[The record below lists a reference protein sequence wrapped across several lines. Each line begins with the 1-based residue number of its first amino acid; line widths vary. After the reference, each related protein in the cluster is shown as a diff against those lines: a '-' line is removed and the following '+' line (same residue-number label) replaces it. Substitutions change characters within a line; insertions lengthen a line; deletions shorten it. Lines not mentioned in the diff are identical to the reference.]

1 MSSFTIL
8 PAIDLK
14 DGRCVRLRQGR
25 VEDQTIY
32 SNDPVAMA
40 RDWLA
45 QGAEWLH
52 VVDLDGAFQGKPAHL
67 GVIREICQALPIP
80 VELGG
85 GLRTDADLQA
95 ALDAGVSRLIIGTK
109 ALEGPEQLRTWATR
123 FGDKLAVGIDAR
135 DGFVQVHGWVNT
147 STLQA
152 TDLARQMQEMGVRTV
167 IYTDTSRDGMLQGVN
182 ARAMDEMA
190 AAVPGMDVIASGGV
204 TTVDDVRILR
214 RLNRPNLRGAIVG
227 KALYEGRV
235 TMKDLIEAC

>member
-25 VEDQTIY
+25 VEDQTVY

-109 ALEGPEQLRTWATR
+109 ALEGPEQLRTWAAR
-123 FGDKLAVGIDAR
+123 HGDRLAVGIDAR